1 MGKFLTQK
9 SEQQVDPHFL
19 GASICRKVTR
29 QIMKELETNLLGL
42 SVCQL
47 AFPKLLSVAGLI
59 APVTRVGRLEESEG
73 QSLEVSSNVIV

>member
-1 MGKFLTQK
+1 
-9 SEQQVDPHFL
+9 
-19 GASICRKVTR
+19 
-29 QIMKELETNLLGL
+29 MKELETNLLGL

-47 AFPKLLSVAGLI
+47 AFPKLFSVAGLI